1 MTAVLRAQ
9 WRALHRT
16 FGSCRRRPLGTLA
29 AIVVVGASLAVPIG
43 LAWLIASVHAGLS
56 QTGREAVGELS
67 VFLNPEASREDAR
80 RLVASLARDSEIR
93 KVRLISKE
101 DSARRL
107 AADQDF
113 AALLAALPE
122 NPLPDTLVV
131 LPRDPSPARSAALAA
146 RLGRMNGVA
155 QVRHEGDWQNRLET
169 LLARL
174 AEAGWALSAA
184 LALGV
189 GLIVGNTV
197 RLELM
202 HQRDEVAVLCRL
214 GATNAYIRRPYL
226 WFGALVG
233 VAGGLLAAALLFA
246 ARTALRTPWQD
257 IVAGV
262 MLTPHA
268 LAETNAWLV
277 ALPALLGAL
286 LGWLGAAVA
295 AGLHL
300 ARAER

>member
-1 MTAVLRAQ
+1 
-9 WRALHRT
+9 
-16 FGSCRRRPLGTLA
+16 
-29 AIVVVGASLAVPIG
+29 
-43 LAWLIASVHAGLS
+43 
-56 QTGREAVGELS
+56 
-67 VFLNPEASREDAR
+67 
-80 RLVASLARDSEIR
+80 
-93 KVRLISKE
+93 
-101 DSARRL
+101 
-107 AADQDF
+107 
-113 AALLAALPE
+113 
-122 NPLPDTLVV
+122 
-131 LPRDPSPARSAALAA
+131 
-146 RLGRMNGVA
+146 
-155 QVRHEGDWQNRLET
+155 
-169 LLARL
+169 
-174 AEAGWALSAA
+174 
-184 LALGV
+184 
-189 GLIVGNTV
+189 
-197 RLELM
+197 M

-295 AGLHL
+295 TGVSWPEPSDNGIPVAPPSQAGGLTFNSV
-300 ARAER
+300 

>member
-1 MTAVLRAQ
+1 MMAMLRAQ
-9 WRALHRT
+9 WHALHHA
-16 FGSCRRRPLGTLA
+16 FDSCRRRPLATLV

-43 LAWLIASVHAGLS
+43 LAWLVASVHAGLS
-56 QTGREAVGELS
+56 QTGRETVGEIS
-67 VFLNPEASREDAR
+67 VFLSPEASREDAR
-80 RLVASLARDSEIR
+80 RLVANLARDGEIR
-93 KVRLISKE
+93 KVRLITKE

-107 AADQDF
+107 AADPDF

-131 LPRDPSPARSAALAA
+131 LPRDPSPARSAALGT

-155 QVRHEGDWQNRLET
+155 QVRHEADWQNRLET

-174 AEAGWALSAA
+174 AEAGWGLSAA

-202 HQRDEVAVLCRL
+202 HRRDEVAVLCRL

-246 ARTALRTPWQD
+246 TRATLRAPWQD
-257 IVAGV
+257 IMAGI
-262 MLTPHA
+262 MLTPYP
-268 LAETNAWLV
+268 LADSSAWQV
-277 ALPALLGAL
+277 ALPALVGAL

-300 ARAER
+300 ARVE